1 MHAGVELLHINK
13 ILLGL
18 LLDCL
23 QILFQVRL
31 LAPNLGE
38 PLGELSVL
46 PLDLSDA
53 AFKGSKAL
61 LGLRVGLVGSCR
73 VSGLESL
80 ELFLEVALQLGPQ
93 VVGDLIVLHV

>member
-18 LLDCL
+18 LLNCL
-23 QILFQVRL
+23 QILFQVCL

-53 AFKGSKAL
+53 AF
-61 LGLRVGLVGSCR
+61 
-73 VSGLESL
+73 
-80 ELFLEVALQLGPQ
+80 
-93 VVGDLIVLHV
+93 